1 MLRWTGRGVYVIC
14 GAVGVG
20 VLGVRYRVR
29 CKACVLCVNYVCC
42 VWCVCCVLYV
52 LSVCVVLCAC
62 VHHAC
67 SVGIVS
73 GVNMLSV

>member
-1 MLRWTGRGVYVIC
+1 MLRWAGRGVYIIR
-14 GAVGVG
+14 GAFGVG
-20 VLGVRYRVR
+20 VLGVRYRVW

-42 VWCVCCVLYV
+42 ECNYVLYV

-62 VHHAC
+62 VHRAC

-73 GVNMLSV
+73 GVNMPSV